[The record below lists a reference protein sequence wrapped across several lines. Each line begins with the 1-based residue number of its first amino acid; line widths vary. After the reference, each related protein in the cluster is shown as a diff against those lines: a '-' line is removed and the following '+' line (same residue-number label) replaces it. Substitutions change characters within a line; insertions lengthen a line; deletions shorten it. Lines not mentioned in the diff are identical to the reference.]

1 MKAKKSLGQHF
12 LSDKEICQRIVEEIP
27 ESLAEQYIEVGPGRG
42 ALTDFLVNKKFASLI
57 LVETDRDLIP
67 MLIKKYPTA
76 KIIHANFL
84 KLDFH
89 VILAEKPTLII
100 GNFPYNISSQ
110 IVFKA
115 LENYSLIPGLI
126 GMFQKEMAL
135 RICASPGNKNYGIIS
150 VLAQSLYECNLL
162 FDVDR
167 YLFVPPPNVDSS
179 VIKMVRKE
187 NPLPKV
193 FDPLFKQIVKTTFG
207 QRRKMLRNTLKPLI
221 EKEHLRDEFFLQRPE
236 QLSINDFVYI
246 TEYIN
251 KHKK

>member
-27 ESLAEQYIEVGPGRG
+27 IELADQYIEVGPGRG
-42 ALTDFLVNKKFASLI
+42 ALTDFLVNKMLPSLI

-67 MLIKKYPTA
+67 MLVKKYPTT
-76 KIIHANFL
+76 KVIHANFL
-84 KLDFH
+84 KLDLKS
-89 VILAEKPTLII
+89 VLAEKQTLII

-115 LENYSLIPGLI
+115 LANFSLVPGLI

-135 RICASPGNKNYGIIS
+135 RICANPGNKSYGIIS
-150 VLAQSLYECNLL
+150 VLAQSLYNCNHL

-187 NPLPKV
+187 NPHPVVL
-193 FDPLFKQIVKTTFG
+193 DPLFKQVIKTTFG
-207 QRRKMLRNTLKPLI
+207 QRRKMLRNTLKPLV
-221 EKEHLRDEFFLQRPE
+221 EKEHLRSEFFLQRPE
-236 QLSINDFVYI
+236 QLFLNDFIYI
-246 TEYIN
+246 TEYIH